1 MRGWQGEKRIVAVG
15 SRFQTT
21 TEVEENRRKKSQYE
35 NKMEKTVFNNAVD
48 VVVVAATVDI
58 YWCCFLS
65 SLIYHSEGISYIAA
79 TFVS

>member
-1 MRGWQGEKRIVAVG
+1 MAGRAKSELLPLALVFEQQQKWKKIEG
-15 SRFQTT
+15 
-21 TEVEENRRKKSQYE
+21 ENRNMKK
-35 NKMEKTVFNNAVD
+35 KMEKTVFNNAVD